1 MFRYPVLISTVT
13 AMPCDRSTVLS
24 SIRIW
29 VRSSEMRAL

>member
-1 MFRYPVLISTVT
+1 MFRYPVLISIV
-13 AMPCDRSTVLS
+13 AAIRDRSTVLS